1 VKKLPTSTCHGFC
14 CDASSSS
21 PHCLSGLCTH
31 LISWFSINCWVY
43 VDIQRSFHD
52 EFASYTELK
61 LKWWHADWVK
71 DHLVALWALTQ
82 MRWSTLFHRTQQLNI
97 RHILYITYGYS
108 WRQPWGCWTLH
119 MEVHPQ
125 SVVASHP

>member
-1 VKKLPTSTCHGFC
+1 
-14 CDASSSS
+14 
-21 PHCLSGLCTH
+21 
-31 LISWFSINCWVY
+31 

-61 LKWWHADWVK
+61 LKWWHADRVK

-82 MRWSTLFHRTQQLNI
+82 MSWSTLFHRAQQLNI

-108 WRQPWGCWTLH
+108 
-119 MEVHPQ
+119 
-125 SVVASHP
+125 